1 MYFVVCKTTS
11 ELERAILSTLFLPVQ
26 KTPTPLVYS
35 IHMKKYVGFGNVDDQ
50 GGSTIL
56 MSQSQTAL

>member
-1 MYFVVCKTTS
+1 MCFVVHKNIS
-11 ELERAILSTLFLPVQ
+11 ELECAILSTLFLPVQ

-35 IHMKKYVGFGNVDDQ
+35 VHMKKYVGFGNIDDQ